1 MISKFLFGAC
11 GIAELLLKRKQNKV
25 KKILA
30 SKTVIYYVYSRLFWN
45 I

>member
-11 GIAELLLKRKQNKV
+11 RIAELLLKRKQNKV

-30 SKTVIYYVYSRLFWN
+30 SKTGKIGVTRP
-45 I
+45 